1 MSYDNGILSITDP
14 KGRYMGMQD
23 IASGYLT
30 GRCIDIT
37 TQGPKDNPTAV
48 VVTVYAEEDKRKKLK
63 VIKNFTRMK
72 ADYEENATPEK
83 FSTLLY
89 NATISFD
96 INKRLNRGKLYQ
108 IYSNGLYLDITRE
121 EFYDENLDLS
131 EVLN

>member
-1 MSYDNGILSITDP
+1 MSYDNGILSITDH

-23 IASGYLT
+23 IASCYLT
-30 GRCIDIT
+30 GRCIDIS

-48 VVTVYAEEDKRKKLK
+48 VLTVYAEEDRGKKLK
-63 VIKNFTRMK
+63 NIKTFTAMK

-89 NATISFD
+89 NVTSSFD
-96 INKRLNRGKLYQ
+96 INKMLNRGKLYQ
-108 IYSNGLYLDITRE
+108 IYSDGLYLDITRE